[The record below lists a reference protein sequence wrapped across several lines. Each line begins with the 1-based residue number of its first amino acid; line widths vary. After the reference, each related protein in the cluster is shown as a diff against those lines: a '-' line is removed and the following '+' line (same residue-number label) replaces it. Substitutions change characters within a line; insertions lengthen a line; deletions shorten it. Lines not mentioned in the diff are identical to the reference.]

1 MIKKMKNEPDQN
13 RKRIIRANCYEV
25 VEIHEKEVN

>member
-13 RKRIIRANCYEV
+13 RQRIIRANSYEV